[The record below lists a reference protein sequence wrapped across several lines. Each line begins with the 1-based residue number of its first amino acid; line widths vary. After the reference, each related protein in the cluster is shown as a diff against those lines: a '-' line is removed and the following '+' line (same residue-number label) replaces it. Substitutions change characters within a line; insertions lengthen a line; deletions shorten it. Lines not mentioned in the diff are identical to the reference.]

1 MGSLQCR
8 HIFNRA
14 VSYQSNPIQMQD
26 FLNLCRPVF
35 IHTQPQPREG
45 YTHRR
50 SIAKLSTM
58 MFVVALFSLCIA
70 PTTLAAFVPQHHA
83 SRISSSASSS
93 SSVTFLSA
101 KKKVFIDG
109 EVGTT
114 GIQVRDRLSQREDI
128 ELISPPTELRKDP
141 ETRKK
146 YINDADAVI
155 LCKNKT

>member
-1 MGSLQCR
+1 
-8 HIFNRA
+8 
-14 VSYQSNPIQMQD
+14 
-26 FLNLCRPVF
+26 
-35 IHTQPQPREG
+35 
-45 YTHRR
+45 
-50 SIAKLSTM
+50 M
-58 MFVVALFSLCIA
+58 MFLIALLPLCVA
-70 PTTLAAFVPQHHA
+70 PTLAAFVPHHA
-83 SRISSSASSS
+83 SRISSLSSASA
-93 SSVTFLSA
+93 TFLSA

-155 LCKNKT
+155 LCKTQYVGVGDIGGWG

>member
-35 IHTQPQPREG
+35 INNTQPQPSEG

-58 MFVVALFSLCIA
+58 MFVIALFSLCIA
-70 PTTLAAFVPQHHA
+70 PTALAAFVPQHRA
-83 SRISSSASSS
+83 SRISSS